1 MKTRKKSIMLLLL
14 AIVPLIYVSV
24 LTLLFFFQ
32 AKLIFVPGVL
42 RPDHVFHFP
51 YKFEE
56 RWLEGEDGLRLNTLY
71 FEAADARGTIL
82 LFHGNA
88 GDLSSWGFVAGEL
101 AKRLAY
107 NVWVLDYPGYGKSEG
122 DIPSEDG
129 LDRAVDRLYQAALKA
144 EQGRES
150 RLIVFGRS
158 IGSGLAA
165 KLASVHRPGGLV
177 LESPYFSFESLVA
190 EKLPWVPRFLV
201 RYRFRSDLLAPSV
214 ACPVLVVHGER
225 DEIIPVDHGR
235 RLSALFPDGAFV
247 PIADGRHNDLSEFE
261 PYWSALQAFA
271 ANGPPQ

>member
-1 MKTRKKSIMLLLL
+1 MLWLL
-14 AIVPLIYVSV
+14 ALVPLIYVS
-24 LTLLFFFQ
+24 LLALLFFFQ
-32 AKLIFVPGVL
+32 AKLIFVPGIL
-42 RPDHVFHFP
+42 PSDHVFRFP
-51 YKFEE
+51 YPFEE
-56 RWLEGEDGLRLNTLY
+56 RWLEGERGPRLNTLY

-82 LFHGNA
+82 LLHGNA

-107 NVWVLDYPGYGKSEG
+107 NVWVIDYPGYGKSEG
-122 DIPSEDG
+122 DVPSEDG
-129 LDRAVDRLYQAALKA
+129 LYRAVDRLYGAALKA

-177 LESPYFSFESLVA
+177 LESPYFSFASLVA

-201 RYRFRSDLLAPSV
+201 RYPLRSDLLAPSV
-214 ACPVLVVHGER
+214 TGPVLVLHGER
-225 DEIIPVDHGR
+225 DEIIPVDHGK

-247 PIADGRHNDLSEFE
+247 SIASGRHNDLSEFE
-261 PYWSALQAFA
+261 PYWSAVRTFADKVARGDQAH
-271 ANGPPQ
+271 